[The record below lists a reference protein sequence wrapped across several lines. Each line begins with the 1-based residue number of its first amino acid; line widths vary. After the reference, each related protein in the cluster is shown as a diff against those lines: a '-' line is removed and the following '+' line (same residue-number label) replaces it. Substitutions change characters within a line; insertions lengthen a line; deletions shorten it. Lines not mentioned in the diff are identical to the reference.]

1 MLARLAAARTRLE
14 PQSAPRQRADITE
27 DLAFLDWLADNHFTF
42 LGARDYVLGK
52 DGANGMLE
60 PVKGSGLGV
69 LADEHARVIRRAA
82 ASAAASPPKCA
93 PFSMRPMP

>member
-1 MLARLAAARTRLE
+1 MRDWKADAGAAGGGARRTWRAIRRPKAR
-14 PQSAPRQRADITE
+14 DIAE

-69 LADEHARVIRRAA
+69 LADEDARVIGRQRRARRA
-82 ASAAASPPKCA
+82 
-93 PFSMRPMP
+93 